1 MEEEMIDLHYS
12 LVIEA
17 TPEPDFFGFFS
28 PDLEGF
34 TGIGHSVEGCLY
46 KARWRMKEHVQVLEE
61 LGLPIP
67 PPNPDPIVT
76 IRNQQEAP
84 AAVA

>member
-1 MEEEMIDLHYS
+1 MIDLQYS

-17 TPEPDFFGFFS
+17 TADPNFFGFYS

-46 KARWRMKEHVQVLEE
+46 KARWGMKDHVELLVTQNLPVPPANAHPQVIIQNEE
-61 LGLPIP
+61 Q
-67 PPNPDPIVT
+67 T
-76 IRNQQEAP
+76 AS
-84 AAVA
+84 A